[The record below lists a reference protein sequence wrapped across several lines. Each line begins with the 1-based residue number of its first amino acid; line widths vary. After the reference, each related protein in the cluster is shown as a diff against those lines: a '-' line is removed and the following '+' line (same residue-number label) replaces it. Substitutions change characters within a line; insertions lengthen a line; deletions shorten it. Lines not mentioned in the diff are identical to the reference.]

1 MWTGIATHHALGL
14 RCSNAAALPAASWF
28 WPGTRCPSTSTA
40 TFRSCV
46 RTVTC
51 PTPTSRLKWWV
62 GPNIRSGS
70 AALKTLSGLVW
81 PLGKEPGP
89 QPECFFSPSADVY
102 CEMLVYFWLLLW
114 KVSKGLIL
122 KSTNFIEAF
131 WRLLMYFIVK
141 SWSVTTLTLKSA
153 AFNWLFL
160 ILESNY
166 LPLTLKC
173 LCRIWALPPAPSDR
187 PASSWSNRTW
197 TTRRPTMSVWMRC
210 LTCPNRS
217 EPIRTQ
223 LIWTQPIRTQR
234 HTLNLKAQYALISP
248 RISCFSAALAVFT
261 RFQCLC

>member
-89 QPECFFSPSADVY
+89 QPEWFFSPSADVY
-102 CEMLVYFWLLLW
+102 CEMLL
-114 KVSKGLIL
+114 
-122 KSTNFIEAF
+122 T
-131 WRLLMYFIVK
+131 FIVK
-141 SWSVTTLTLKSA
+141 SFKGAYFEKHKFYWSILKTPDVFYCEKLVCYDSY
-153 AFNWLFL
+153 FE
-160 ILESNY
+160 I
-166 LPLTLKC
+166 C
-173 LCRIWALPPAPSDR
+173 
-187 PASSWSNRTW
+187 
-197 TTRRPTMSVWMRC
+197 
-210 LTCPNRS
+210 
-217 EPIRTQ
+217 
-223 LIWTQPIRTQR
+223 
-234 HTLNLKAQYALISP
+234 
-248 RISCFSAALAVFT
+248 CF
-261 RFQCLC
+261 